1 VAFLIRFRGT
11 VRGLA
16 PGAPVEVRG
25 IRIGE
30 ATNVGVDYVP
40 DSNSFVA
47 PVGIVLQA
55 SLFPAAGPHPRTP
68 AEVYDAAVSSGNEI
82 CRMDAVTLAEKIRT
96 RQLSPIEVTDAV
108 IARMEKLNP
117 VLGAFCTP
125 TPDVARQRAKA
136 VEADIMAGRPVGQ
149 SG

>member
-1 VAFLIRFRGT
+1 MILCAGFASAANAAVAPIVDGVLFLIRFRGT

-30 ATNVGVDYVP
+30 VTNVGVDYAS

-47 PVGIVLQA
+47 PVGIVLQP

-68 AEVYDAAVSSGNEI
+68 PRSTTQPMCWCNAGYA
-82 CRMDAVTLAEKIRT
+82 RRFRT
-96 RQLSPIEVTDAV
+96 R
-108 IARMEKLNP
+108 N
-117 VLGAFCTP
+117 C
-125 TPDVARQRAKA
+125 
-136 VEADIMAGRPVGQ
+136 
-149 SG
+149 